1 MITTPR
7 SQRLDHRTRPPHLGR
22 RAFAITLTALTV
34 GLVGIDVLP
43 AAPAR
48 VVGGTVVAAQGAPRS
63 SHPTP
68 KASRSEQS
76 NKVQVRHKVLTG
88 DAADIQAEADRLAA
102 QFLWPTL
109 GRVGVG
115 FGLRPHPMTGK
126 VTLHNG
132 VDIGAPCGQAVVA
145 PVAGRVI
152 HAGYAKDA
160 GYFIRI
166 DHGVLKGRAVYTT
179 YLHLSA
185 FLVSVGQPVTRGQV
199 VARVGS
205 TGETTGCHLH
215 FSVVQDGRVVDPMTY
230 LLTSP
235 GR

>member
-1 MITTPR
+1 M
-7 SQRLDHRTRPPHLGR
+7 
-22 RAFAITLTALTV
+22 FAITLSSLMV
-34 GLVGIDVLP
+34 GLVGVNVVP
-43 AAPAR
+43 AAPM
-48 VVGGTVVAAQGAPRS
+48 VEGAATQAAPEPSRTPS
-63 SHPTP
+63 PRPTP
-68 KASRSEQS
+68 KVTSDQGRQTRVKA
-76 NKVQVRHKVLTG
+76 RHQALAG
-88 DAADIQAEADRLAA
+88 DAADIQGAAERLAT
-102 QFLWPTL
+102 QFLWPTV
-109 GRVGVG
+109 GSVGVG
-115 FGLRPHPMTGK
+115 FGTRPHPMTGK
-126 VTLHNG
+126 LTLHNG

-166 DHGVLKGRAVYTT
+166 DHGVLEGRAVYTT

-185 FLVSVGQPVTRGQV
+185 FLVSVGQSVARGQV

-230 LLTSP
+230 LLKP
-235 GR
+235 RGR